1 MLNQQKLVEL
11 ERIREADGGLLF
23 PESVVKKATDPRNP
37 LHDEFPWDDAQAA
50 HQHRLHIARRLIR
63 SIVVERIEEEKVISS
78 VYYIHHPALGTH
90 EPGYAPVSQIKRNR
104 QDALGALAF
113 ELSRVEGSLVRAR
126 EIAQALGLSS
136 HFEQMLRQLT
146 VIKSKVKAA

>member
-1 MLNQQKLVEL
+1 MLNQRKLVEL

-23 PESVVKKATDPRNP
+23 PESVVKKAADPSNA
-37 LHDEFPWDDAQAA
+37 LHEEFEWRDDVAA
-50 HQHRLHIARRLIR
+50 HQHRLHQARVLIR
-63 SIVVERIEEEKVISS
+63 SVVIERIEEEKVISS

-104 QDALGALAF
+104 QHALDALAF

-146 VIKSKVKAA
+146 VIKSKIKAA